1 MIATIGER
9 TAHGAVRV
17 AADSASVALAPI
29 DAALDVL
36 DGALDGLTIEAFT
49 PLALRR
55 AGERARRARARIDRF
70 DAALAARARA
80 LTVAGAVKDATSV
93 LDPEGRRPMGD
104 VTAAT
109 RRAEALSD
117 APVLQGAFDDGQL
130 PAAHLDL
137 VARARRQLTGTR
149 RRAFEAAHERLVAAA
164 RRQSLADFRRTL
176 ASVIDEIDAAH
187 GAGDVER
194 LRRQRS
200 LRRWW
205 DRDGL
210 RHWHLAVDPEAGARL
225 DGALDAQIEA
235 LFHRDRDANGGEV
248 RRSSE
253 QLACD
258 ALGDLVAGGH
268 AAKRPG
274 RAEIIVHVDHDT
286 LRDGLHS
293 RSIHHDNNGQPL
305 TPAAIRRLACDAG
318 IIPVLLGGDTIPLD
332 VGRESR
338 TATPD
343 QRRAL
348 AAVYD
353 DCAITGCGVPYAHC
367 QVHHTVEWNDH
378 GFTDLEVLVPICGK
392 HHHLVHDHHWRM
404 SLDPH
409 RVLRLYRPDGTLD
422 SIHHPVGRHPPPRS
436 P

>member
-1 MIATIGER
+1 M
-9 TAHGAVRV
+9 
-17 AADSASVALAPI
+17 
-29 DAALDVL
+29 
-36 DGALDGLTIEAFT
+36 
-49 PLALRR
+49 
-55 AGERARRARARIDRF
+55 
-70 DAALAARARA
+70 
-80 LTVAGAVKDATSV
+80 
-93 LDPEGRRPMGD
+93 LDPEGRRPTGD

-205 DRDGL
+205 NRDGL
-210 RHWHLAVDPEAGARL
+210 RHWHLAVDPEAGARP

-235 LFHRDRDANGGEV
+235 LFHRDRNANGGEV

-286 LRDGLHS
+286 LARRAPLPLHPPRQQRAAAHTCS
-293 RSIHHDNNGQPL
+293 H
-305 TPAAIRRLACDAG
+305 PAAGVRRRDHPRAARRRHDSARRRTRIAHGNPGSTACPCRGLRRL
-318 IIPVLLGGDTIPLD
+318 
-332 VGRESR
+332 R
-338 TATPD
+338 
-343 QRRAL
+343 
-348 AAVYD
+348 
-353 DCAITGCGVPYAHC
+353 
-367 QVHHTVEWNDH
+367 N
-378 GFTDLEVLVPICGK
+378 
-392 HHHLVHDHHWRM
+392 
-404 SLDPH
+404 H
-409 RVLRLYRPDGTLD
+409 RVRCAVRPLPGPSHRRVERPRLHRPRGARPHLRQAPPPRARPPLADVPRPAPGAAPL
-422 SIHHPVGRHPPPRS
+422 PPRRHPPPCRPSS
-436 P
+436 PTSEPVSGALLRRRAPDCRTARTT